1 MANSKCGLSRT
12 NFKPKF
18 QMKNLLLILTLTLL
32 SVAHANDNL
41 LDAIT
46 QVESGGDNSAIGDGG
61 LAHGS
66 LQIHKGVVLDVNRV
80 YKTNYT
86 HNDAFDRASAV
97 DLFYKYLSIYAI
109 ERRLGHPP
117 TDEDKARIWNGGPNG
132 FRKSATVGY
141 WQKVRRVLEE
151 GS

>member
-1 MANSKCGLSRT
+1 MKYLFLSL
-12 NFKPKF
+12 FICSVA
-18 QMKNLLLILTLTLL
+18 QADDLLLR
-32 SVAHANDNL
+32 
-41 LDAIT
+41 AIT
-46 QVESGGDNSAIGDGG
+46 YVESGGDNSAVGDGG

-80 YKTNYT
+80 YGTNYT

-117 TDEDKARIWNGGPNG
+117 TDEDKSRIWNGGPNG
-132 FRKSATVGY
+132 YRKTATLRY
-141 WQKVRRVLEE
+141 WQKVKQVLEE

>member
-1 MANSKCGLSRT
+1 
-12 NFKPKF
+12 
-18 QMKNLLLILTLTLL
+18 MKNLLLILLIC
-32 SVAHANDNL
+32 SVAQADDL
-41 LDAIT
+41 LLHAIT
-46 QVESGGDNSAIGDGG
+46 YVESRGDNSAIGDGG

-80 YKTNYT
+80 YGTNYT

-132 FRKSATVGY
+132 FKKSATVGY
-141 WQKVRRVLEE
+141 WQKVRRALEE